1 MNLSASSVSCVAAVI
16 CVMTVFHGSGA
27 GAQAAPRQLPVVRE
41 LEISGTANDLSPI
54 SSIAVSP
61 RGWIAVG
68 QRDDNRVLI
77 FRADGRQLFTFGR
90 GGEGPGEFR
99 RLTAYSGWLGDTLW
113 MIDIG
118 PRRVT
123 FIDGDGKLLRVM
135 PFPLANSARRT
146 VPTLAPN
153 QSDPTPFTFTTDG
166 TVGLA
171 SGVAGSFQPPAWR
184 AALKGAGPIIWSH
197 RLGGSATTMVGVIPS
212 PLADCER
219 GTPPRQ
225 QLECFGTSYALSPVA
240 GRLLTV
246 SPPEGS
252 REGDGLRIRVMTDPG
267 APLVDRIVP
276 LKRAPMTDAIRDS
289 VRERCASQAPTPAR
303 QAECRSRPVAPF
315 LRPVFR
321 SMLGLDHTIWIELR
335 PDAAGRHWMV
345 LSPTGDPIGRVT
357 LPPTFFFRVG
367 TRMALWGTEEDGDGI
382 ESVVRY
388 RIGS

>member
-1 MNLSASSVSCVAAVI
+1 L
-16 CVMTVFHGSGA
+16 TVFHGSRA
-27 GAQAAPRQLPVVRE
+27 GAQPAPRQLPVVRD
-41 LEISGTANDLSPI
+41 LTISGTANDLSPI

-68 QRDDNRVLI
+68 QRDDNRVLV
-77 FRADGRQLFTFGR
+77 FRADGQQLFSFGR

-113 MIDIG
+113 VTDIG
-118 PRRVT
+118 TQRAT
-123 FIDGDGKLLRVM
+123 FIDGAGKLLRVM

-146 VPTLAPN
+146 VPPLAPN
-153 QSDPTPFTFTTDG
+153 QSDPTPFTFATDG

-171 SGVAGSFQPPAWR
+171 SGVAGTSQPPAWR
-184 AALKGAGPIIWSH
+184 EALRGVTGVVWSQ
-197 RLGGSATTMVGVIPS
+197 RIDGSTTTMVGIMPN
-212 PLADCER
+212 PIAACER

-252 REGDGLRIRVMTDPG
+252 REGDGLRIRVMAGPG

-276 LKRAPMTDAIRDS
+276 LKRAPMTEAVRDS

-303 QAECRSRPVAPF
+303 QAECRSRPVASF

-345 LSPTGDPIGRVT
+345 LSPTGETIGRVT
-357 LPPTFFFRVG
+357 LPPTFLFRVG
-367 TRMALWGTEEDGDGI
+367 TRTALWGTEEDADGI
-382 ESVVRY
+382 QSAVRY
-388 RIGS
+388 RIGA

>member
-1 MNLSASSVSCVAAVI
+1 VNLSAQIAALVASAFCLLIVA
-16 CVMTVFHGSGA
+16 HGA
-27 GAQAAPRQLPVVRE
+27 RAEAQVAPRQLPVTRE

-54 SSIAVSP
+54 SSLSVSH

-68 QRDDNRVLI
+68 QRDDNRVLV
-77 FRADGRQLFTFGR
+77 FRADGQQLFAFGR

-118 PRRVT
+118 PRRAT
-123 FIDGDGKLLRVM
+123 FIGGDGKLLRIV

-146 VPTLAPN
+146 IPVAAPN

-171 SGVAGSFQPPAWR
+171 SGVAGSSQPPAWR
-184 AALKGAGPIIWSH
+184 EALKGAGPIIWSQ
-197 RLGGSATTMVGVIPS
+197 RLDGSTTTMVGVIPS
-212 PLADCER
+212 PLTDCER

-225 QLECFGTSYALSPVA
+225 QLECFGTSYALSPNAV
-240 GRLLTV
+240 RVLTV
-246 SPPEGS
+246 SAPEG
-252 REGDGLRIRVMTDPG
+252 RPEGDGLRIRVLSGPG

-276 LKRAPMTDAIRDS
+276 LKRAPMTDAVRDS

-303 QAECRSRPVAPF
+303 QTECRIRPVAPF

-335 PDAAGRHWMV
+335 PDAVGRHWMV
-345 LSPTGDPIGRVT
+345 LSPNGDPIGRVT

-367 TRMALWGTEEDGDGI
+367 TRTALWGTEEDADGI

-388 RIGS
+388 RIQR

>member
-1 MNLSASSVSCVAAVI
+1 VNLPANSCSHLAAVL
-16 CVMTVFHGSGA
+16 CVMTVFHGAGA
-27 GAQAAPRQLPVVRE
+27 GAQSTPRQLPVVRD
-41 LEISGTANDLSPI
+41 LTISGTANDLSSI

-68 QRDDNRVLI
+68 QRDDNRVLV
-77 FRADGRQLFTFGR
+77 FRADGQQLFAFGR

-118 PRRVT
+118 PRRAT
-123 FIDGDGKLLRVM
+123 FIGGDGKLLRIV

-146 VPTLAPN
+146 IPAAAPN

-171 SGVAGSFQPPAWR
+171 SGVAGSSQPPAWR
-184 AALKGAGPIIWSH
+184 EALRGAGPTIWSQ
-197 RLGGSATTMVGVIPS
+197 RLDGSTSTMVGVIPS
-212 PLADCER
+212 PLTDCER

-225 QLECFGTSYALSPVA
+225 QLECFGTSYALSPNTV
-240 GRLLTV
+240 RVLTV
-246 SPPEGS
+246 SAPEG
-252 REGDGLRIRVMTDPG
+252 RQEGDGLRIRVMSGPG
-267 APLVDRIVP
+267 APLVDRIIP
-276 LKRAPMTDAIRDS
+276 LTWTRMTDAVRDS
-289 VRERCASQAPTPAR
+289 VREWCASQAPTPAR

-321 SMLGLDHTIWIELR
+321 RMLGLDHTIWIEMR
-335 PDAAGRHWMV
+335 PDAVGRHWMV

-367 TRMALWGTEEDGDGI
+367 TRTALWGTEEDADGI

-388 RIGS
+388 RIQR

>member
-197 RLGGSATTMVGVIPS
+197 RLGGSARQWSASSQVRSPIANAARHRGSSWSASERPMPS
-212 PLADCER
+212 H
-219 GTPPRQ
+219 
-225 QLECFGTSYALSPVA
+225 
-240 GRLLTV
+240 RLLD
-246 SPPEGS
+246 GFS
-252 REGDGLRIRVMTDPG
+252 RSARR
-267 APLVDRIVP
+267 
-276 LKRAPMTDAIRDS
+276 
-289 VRERCASQAPTPAR
+289 REVGRGMDFASA
-303 QAECRSRPVAPF
+303 S
-315 LRPVFR
+315 
-321 SMLGLDHTIWIELR
+321 
-335 PDAAGRHWMV
+335 
-345 LSPTGDPIGRVT
+345 
-357 LPPTFFFRVG
+357 
-367 TRMALWGTEEDGDGI
+367 
-382 ESVVRY
+382 
-388 RIGS
+388 